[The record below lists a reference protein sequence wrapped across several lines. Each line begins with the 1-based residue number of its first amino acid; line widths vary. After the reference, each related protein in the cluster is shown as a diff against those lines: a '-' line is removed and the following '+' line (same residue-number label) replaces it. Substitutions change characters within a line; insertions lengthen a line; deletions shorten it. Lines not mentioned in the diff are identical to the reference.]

1 MSDSENMPATR
12 PDWILSQQ
20 DQSNGAV
27 VPNVEKKPRKP
38 RRTKAEMAASRAAEY
53 TKAMGRDGAID
64 LPSASCAVDVDLDEI
79 TQREVVVQKL
89 VAKPYG
95 SDDFWSDTLNRHMA
109 VVFAAACFTSMTVG
123 GLIGYFLR

>member
-20 DQSNGAV
+20 DPANGAV
-27 VPNVEKKPRKP
+27 VPDVEKRPRKP

-79 TQREVVVQKL
+79 TQREVIVQKL

-95 SDDFWSDTLNRHMA
+95 SDDFWPNTFDRRLVA
-109 VVFAAACFTSMTVG
+109 VFLVTGITSMMLG
-123 GLIGYFLR
+123 GLIEYLLR